1 MRAHSGWAVA
11 VAVARL
17 GQAPRVVLRKRIELI
32 AEDTPKQP
40 YHAAQSLNLKAAEK
54 LIGHCKET
62 VQRLAREELGALIRE
77 LQSRSFT
84 VTGVGVLLASGRA
97 LGTLAQSLASHAAIH
112 TAEGEL
118 FRNALIE
125 AAKHW
130 RLPVVPVKERELF
143 DRSAEKLG
151 RPVDEIRERIKEM
164 GAQLGP
170 PWRMDEKLSALLAW
184 LVLAERPNT

>member
-40 YHAAQSLNLKAAEK
+40 YHA
-54 LIGHCKET
+54 
-62 VQRLAREELGALIRE
+62 
-77 LQSRSFT
+77 
-84 VTGVGVLLASGRA
+84 
-97 LGTLAQSLASHAAIH
+97 AQSLASHAAIH